1 VSAVVGVSGS
11 SDSALLAAAYK
22 GTPMRSPRITP
33 AEPPY
38 AEDVAEELARWMPPN
53 TPLEPLKLFRTLV
66 RRNELA
72 RAMWPLGSYLLSRRF
87 SIGLREREL
96 VIQRVCAR
104 CACEY
109 EWGVHASIFA
119 ARAGFSEDELD
130 GTYSHSGNDPRWD
143 EAHSLLVRMVDQ
155 LHDTGGIDDDLW
167 SSLSA
172 KWTEEQ
178 LLDLLVLAGWY
189 HVISYV
195 ANGARV
201 EREDWARAFP
211 EGGSPSN
218 KGGDARSKTSSKK
231 I

>member
-1 VSAVVGVSGS
+1 
-11 SDSALLAAAYK
+11 
-22 GTPMRSPRITP
+22 M
-33 AEPPY
+33 
-38 AEDVAEELARWMPPN
+38 AEELARWMPPK

-87 SIGLREREL
+87 SIGLAEREI

-104 CACEY
+104 CGCDY

-119 ARAGFSEDELD
+119 TRAGMSEEDLN
-130 GTYSHSGNDPRWD
+130 GTYSRSGNDPQWD
-143 EAHSLLVRMVDQ
+143 GAYALLVRMVDE
-155 LHDTGGIDDDLW
+155 LHDTGAIDDGLW
-167 SSLSA
+167 SALSA
-172 KWTEEQ
+172 RWTEEQ

-211 EGGSPSN
+211 EGGSPSH
-218 KGGDARSKTSSKK
+218 KGGDARSKFSSKNV
-231 I
+231 